1 MTDLY
6 WYNALGQ
13 RMRDRLAGVYSRY
26 VYNGDRVLE
35 EYNDSYSGMRA
46 RYTTESG
53 SYYQPWVHNWRT
65 VYGHMFPLF
74 DGIGTARHVA
84 TSTGT
89 ITDSYTLEAFGG
101 VQSTSGTT
109 PNPYRFGGA
118 WGYITD
124 PSGFLQLGARYYWPE
139 IGRFISQDPIG
150 EGGNWYAYV
159 EDNPVRLVDPAGEA
173 GLIPP
178 DHVVCTKG
186 KIKGKVHCDCPW
198 PIGDIDVPI
207 DITFDGCKEV
217 CATPPELIGPLAPQ
231 TITGSFE
238 SGPAKC
244 TYTLTT
250 TGEAYHCKPKP
261 PPGKPPKPK

>member
-1 MTDLY
+1 VTD
-6 WYNALGQ
+6 
-13 RMRDRLAGVYSRY
+13 
-26 VYNGDRVLE
+26 
-35 EYNDSYSGMRA
+35 
-46 RYTTESG
+46 
-53 SYYQPWVHNWRT
+53 
-65 VYGHMFPLF
+65 
-74 DGIGTARHVA
+74 
-84 TSTGT
+84 
-89 ITDSYTLEAFGG
+89 
-101 VQSTSGTT
+101 
-109 PNPYRFGGA
+109 A

-124 PSGFLQLGARYYWPE
+124 PSGMLQLGARFYWPE
-139 IGRFISQDPIG
+139 VGRFVSQDPIG
-150 EGGNWYAYV
+150 TGSNWYAYV